1 MIKSS
6 DQPKLRSL
14 NKNTKIEQVLDQDCD
29 KCGHCCSY
37 GTGFAI
43 KENIKP
49 IAKFLNVKEEEL
61 KEKWMEEVE
70 VFHTKLWRP
79 KTIKKPYGN
88 CVFLKDK
95 ICGVH
100 KVKPLQCRIGNCK
113 SEELA
118 LWFMLNYQVNA
129 NDPESIREF
138 ASYLK
143 HGGKTLEGGQLT
155 DLVPDKEKL
164 NKIIKYEI
172 MR

>member
-1 MIKSS
+1 MI
-6 DQPKLRSL
+6 
-14 NKNTKIEQVLDQDCD
+14 TKDTELKDVLKHDCD

-37 GTGFAI
+37 GTGFAV
-43 KENIKP
+43 KEDIKP
-49 IAKFLNVKEEEL
+49 IAKYLNVKEKEL

-70 VFHTKLWRP
+70 IFHTKLWRP
-79 KTIKKPYGN
+79 KTIKKPEQRDKPFGK

-95 ICGVH
+95 ICSIH

-143 HGGKTLEGGQLT
+143 HGGKTLPGGELNNLIQ
-155 DLVPDKEKL
+155 DKEKL